1 MERTL
6 SRNEAKVVLDL
17 EWRECE
23 TVTLAEIRAA
33 LDASEGYARKFAHGL
48 VRKGWFERL
57 RPGLFQFVPAAR
69 GREGAPDSNPL
80 AVGAALAGPWPWFY
94 SFGTACTH
102 HGLTEQVFS
111 EAYLAC
117 PARRRPAVARET
129 RYVFVHVPRRLFFGF
144 EEVVVLGR
152 RAPMASAERALLDA
166 LDRPAYAGGIGEVSG
181 MIARAGKKLSWSALA
196 GLARRWGSSA
206 LARRL
211 GYFLDLHRVDGADG
225 ARAELLRTARPAS
238 RILLG
243 PRRKWGVR
251 GALVRPWNVVANVPL
266 DVLASAEDRPRR
278 RVLLPR
284 IRR

>member
-6 SRNEAKVVLDL
+6 SRNEARVVLDL
-17 EWRECE
+17 EWRERE

-80 AVGAALAGPWPWFY
+80 AVGAALAGPWLWFY

-102 HGLTEQVFS
+102 HGLTEQAFS

-117 PARRRPAVARET
+117 PARRRPAVVRET

-144 EEVVVLGR
+144 GEAVVLGR
-152 RAPMASAERALLDA
+152 RTPMASAERALLDA
-166 LDRPAYAGGIGEVSG
+166 LGRPAYAGGIGEVSG
-181 MIARAGKKLSWSALA
+181 MIARADEKLSWSALA
-196 GLARRWGSSA
+196 GLARRWGSPA

-225 ARAELLRTARPAS
+225 ARADLLRTARPAS

-266 DVLASAEDRPRR
+266 DVLAPAEDRPRR
-278 RVLLPR
+278 RAFLPR
-284 IRR
+284 MRR

>member
-1 MERTL
+1 MPLFSVTTSLTWRFAFGCGPEHDAPPAVDRPRVTPGARTA
-6 SRNEAKVVLDL
+6 RPYDGHA
-17 EWRECE
+17 RPRRQIP
-23 TVTLAEIRAA
+23 EIRRPARVN
-33 LDASEGYARKFAHGL
+33 DMRPYATRPFAPCGPRKTWGL
-48 VRKGWFERL
+48 SPRI
-57 RPGLFQFVPAAR
+57 R
-69 GREGAPDSNPL
+69 GNP
-80 AVGAALAGPWPWFY
+80 
-94 SFGTACTH
+94 
-102 HGLTEQVFS
+102 
-111 EAYLAC
+111 YLAC

-129 RYVFVHVPRRLFFGF
+129 RYVFVHVPRRSLFGF

-181 MIARAGKKLSWSALA
+181 MIARAGEKLSWSALA
-196 GLARRWGSSA
+196 GLVRRWGSST